1 MANVGQ
7 TKEIDQSL
15 TKRVRSS
22 LKGLDGNQVRLWVA
36 VIVIFVLMGLARPD
50 TFLTWRN
57 MQSMAF
63 QASEIG
69 ILSLAIMV
77 SMVSGGIDLSIV
89 STANLAGI
97 LAGLVLT
104 GIVPP
109 NPNPGQVALGL
120 TLAILVALIAGFLC
134 GTFNGFLVAVMGMP
148 PILAT
153 LGTLLIYKGIGTGIS
168 KGSTIFGIQ
177 ESQFIGNGTIF
188 SIPFPLILLIVIAI
202 IISIIL
208 TRTRYGVRLYMLGTN
223 PTASRFSGI
232 NNTQILIRTYIM
244 SGLLA
249 CIAGVVILGR
259 TNGANVDF
267 GGSYILL
274 SILIA
279 VLGGVDPYG
288 GSGTVIGV
296 MLALVALQFLST
308 GLNMLLFRS
317 SGANF
322 FKEFAWGAL
331 LLIVLVVSYLSH
343 RRKERSSAKAGR
355 KQAETAAESQL

>member
-1 MANVGQ
+1 MAEAERVENPNR
-7 TKEIDQSL
+7 SL
-15 TKRVRSS
+15 ADRMRMGIRSI
-22 LKGLDGNQVRLWVA
+22 DGNLLRLWIA
-36 VIVIFVLMGLARPD
+36 VIVILILLGLARPD

-69 ILSLAIMV
+69 ILSIAIMV
-77 SMVSGGIDLSIV
+77 SMLSGGIDLSIV

-97 LAGLVLT
+97 LAGLILT
-104 GIVPP
+104 AMVPADA
-109 NPNPGQVALGL
+109 GGGTVALGMV
-120 TLAILVALIAGFLC
+120 LAIAAALGAGFLA
-134 GTFNGFLVAVMGMP
+134 GAFNGFLVAVMGMP

-153 LGTLLIYKGIGTGIS
+153 LGTLLMYKGIGTGIS

-177 ESQFIGNGTIF
+177 QSQFIGNGTIF
-188 SIPFPLILLIVIAI
+188 SVPFPLILLIAIAFVVW
-202 IISIIL
+202 IIL
-208 TRTRYGVRLYMLGTN
+208 SRSRFGLRLYMLGTN

-232 NNTQILIRTYIM
+232 NNRNILMRAYIL

-249 CIAGVVILGR
+249 ATAGIVILGR

-308 GLNMLLFRS
+308 GFNMLLFRS

-322 FKEFAWGAL
+322 FKEFSWGAL
-331 LLIVLVVSYLSH
+331 LIIILIVNYFSH
-343 RRKERSSAKAGR
+343 RRRERSQALESAVESKS
-355 KQAETAAESQL
+355 KQQ